1 MVCLKKLTNDDG
13 DVGNSGSGT
22 INDMNVQ
29 TITEE
34 ITLSMNGGVGND
46 DDEEVVY
53 DMEKANDEDRG
64 NIISLTEGAT
74 IKVLSGQRK
83 LILLKTSGDMVEV
96 ACSFIV
102 LVPTKKNEKIL
113 IGFKKSL
120 RERCMTPVPK
130 SNENY
135 VKEKPS
141 KRIIERDVPVRLE
154 IR

>member
-1 MVCLKKLTNDDG
+1 MTNDDG

-64 NIISLTEGAT
+64 NIILLNDGAT
-74 IKVLSGQRK
+74 TKVLSGHHK
-83 LILLKTSGDMVEV
+83 LTSSKMVEDTVEGSRNGILLLPM
-96 ACSFIV
+96 
-102 LVPTKKNEKIL
+102 KN
-113 IGFKKSL
+113 
-120 RERCMTPVPK
+120 
-130 SNENY
+130 NE
-135 VKEKPS
+135 EW
-141 KRIIERDVPVRLE
+141 
-154 IR
+154 